1 VHDVRDVHD
10 EGDEVHT
17 TPEQKTLNRI
27 NSAPGPGGERFEA
40 LGSDAL
46 QQWMIKN
53 AIDAHAWIK

>member
-1 VHDVRDVHD
+1 M
-10 EGDEVHT
+10 HT